1 MIYLISILVFVIA
14 FIFICSI
21 VIYYKKIK
29 RNAKRINSL
38 ERKILWRIPKTYSYI
53 YRLFPRFCLK
63 ILTRTRGSI
72 IEKELLVLL
81 DNIACDLSAGYSI
94 IETMNAVTKKI
105 KAPLC
110 NEVNFF
116 LVIQKSSG
124 TVNAIQSCLKRSD
137 NVFLKLMWNILLTY
151 YKNGGAV
158 CDNIRKLHNSIYT
171 RLIIKNRIKAQLM
184 QNKIQVIAGTILPYL
199 LFVVMG
205 MLYPELMSQVPHSRI
220 GIGIIFFAV
229 LLHVIGIFFFIRVT
243 KFNTQEDLNTC
254 MMFEYLCFSIKNGV
268 PVLQA
273 IKELKDFNIVNKEL
287 LNIAIPCDSTSEFIE
302 KLETSKLK
310 PNQDLFTMLKRSHSM
325 GAKIAEDLSFK
336 AKDFLEKLENK
347 ALMFQQTVSAKALV
361 PMLFCIF
368 PATYLMILCPII
380 VEISNSQI

>member
-1 MIYLISILVFVIA
+1 MIYLISILVFLLV
-14 FIFICSI
+14 FIFICSL
-21 VIYYKKIK
+21 VIYYKKMS
-29 RNAKRINSL
+29 RNVKRINSL
-38 ERKILWRIPKTYSYI
+38 ERKILWKIPKAYSYI
-53 YRLFPRFCLK
+53 YRLFPNFCLK
-63 ILTRTRGSI
+63 ILTKTRGSI

-81 DNIACDLSAGYSI
+81 DNMACDLSAGYSI
-94 IETMNAVTKKI
+94 IETMNTVVKKI
-105 KAPLC
+105 RAPLS

-116 LVIQKSSG
+116 LILQRSSG
-124 TVNAIQSCLKRSD
+124 TLGAIQSCLKRSD
-137 NVFLKLMWNILLTY
+137 NLFLKLMWNILLTY

-158 CDNIRKLHNSIYT
+158 CDNIRKLHNSIYI
-171 RLIIKNRIKAQLM
+171 RSLIKSRIRAQLM
-184 QNKIQVIAGTILPYL
+184 QNKIQVLAGTILPYI
-199 LFVVMG
+199 LFVIMG
-205 MLYPELMSQVPHSRI
+205 VLYPDLMSQVPHSKI

-229 LLHVIGIFFFIRVT
+229 LLHVLGIYFFIRVT
-243 KFNTQEDLNTC
+243 RFNTQEDLNTC
-254 MMFEYLCFSIKNGV
+254 MMFEYVCFSIKNGV

-287 LNIAIPCDSTSEFIE
+287 LDIALLSDSSSEFIE
-302 KLETSKLK
+302 KLETTKFK

-336 AKDFLEKLENK
+336 AKDMMEKLENK